1 MTKRPTLRSTI
12 TAPDEASQAAAA
24 ARELG
29 RRQDNP
35 AGGESAVMTIATIHI
50 PAELLNALRHAAM
63 RRSMRRIGG
72 QLADG
77 KNTGPSVSEIV
88 VDMLQRHRDELDALE

>member
-1 MTKRPTLRSTI
+1 
-12 TAPDEASQAAAA
+12 
-24 ARELG
+24 
-29 RRQDNP
+29 
-35 AGGESAVMTIATIHI
+35 MTIATIHM

-77 KNTGPSVSEIV
+77 KNTRPSVSEIV
-88 VDMLQRHRDELDALE
+88 VDMLQRHRNVSTTLIHPGSAFRLGSSGLTLVD